1 MKDLFENWRKY
12 QESADE
18 EALTLEMKEF
28 FDTADQLLMLNEVD
42 FKKFFQGL
50 PDAFKKKWDLFKQIA
65 AEGKMKITQ
74 VVAAFKAKGGFL
86 YKLLSAVGW
95 SFNKISE
102 ALLKAKELY
111 ERLQNIVNELIKSNP
126 ALHAA
131 LIAGRAKVEEIDAW
145 LDENPDLKQL
155 AGLAVGGLLL
165 LIWLNMSFTGDLEY
179 DFGAGDML
187 AAFAGDYSLSDLF
200 LSESGIRML
209 TLLATGVFLSGGMPW
224 LAGVGTGAKVGIILA
239 KGMIEN
245 KGLMAK

>member
-1 MKDLFENWRKY
+1 MKLLFENWRKY
-12 QESADE
+12 QESVDE
-18 EALTLEMKEF
+18 DALTLEMKEF

-65 AEGKMKITQ
+65 AEGKMKIMQ
-74 VVAAFKAKGGFL
+74 VVAAFKAEDGFL

-95 SFNKISE
+95 SFDKIKE
-102 ALLKAKELY
+102 GLLQAKKLY
-111 ERLQNIVNELIKSNP
+111 EKLQNIVNELVKSNP

-131 LIAGRAKVEEIDAW
+131 LIAGRAKAEEIDAW
-145 LDENPDLKQL
+145 LDENPDLKQI

-165 LIWLNMSFTGDLEY
+165 LIWLNMSFTGDIEY
-179 DFGAGDML
+179 DFGTASMIS
-187 AAFAGDYSLSDLF
+187 AFAGDYSLNDLF

-224 LAGVGTGAKVGIILA
+224 LAGAGTGAKVAIILM
-239 KGMIEN
+239 KGMMERQ
-245 KGLMAK
+245 GLLGQ